1 MYEQIEQEVDE
12 EVFFKNTNM
21 NNISDT
27 ITEQSYGDST
37 ISVTYSNIEKLLD
50 NCENQVSVNSSNC
63 DPSPKQTQSQSLF
76 SEQSTPVKRATDIMT
91 EDRFNGIL
99 YHVIHSDGQITILF
113 SSRDLYNKFI
123 DAMNMELHAK
133 KMNNARSNYTTHVK
147 GKGCTLISDNNA
159 ASISASGP
167 GSKLWREVIFSRHA
181 IHLYQLFKEETDN
194 VLNTQTS
201 TPVTVVEKDQSSP
214 PVSPVTRS
222 GSASLQHKIVQQK
235 LSLSELTSQVGQLH
249 KISILLQEQLN
260 LVNTK
265 IDTLIKKSD
274 SLSNAPPE
282 IHNLSTSTISDDSN
296 FLTLSE
302 TNGDDP
308 KLIPGG
314 ASYCEIVTNRP
325 KEQNSKLIKDTNLE
339 PKQTAH
345 TKKKQQTDREN
356 KQNDK
361 HEKYIKNK
369 QFDIRDHN
377 ARTLIIG
384 DSIISGINKKGL
396 MSRVECQPV
405 PGATIDSIID
415 KLQILDLIKF
425 DNLVVYVGRND
436 SSGQSDIE
444 HFEHKYQQL
453 ILLVKEKN
461 SRCNIFLCSSC
472 PRGDTDVN
480 EFNEAIKRLCSV
492 NKLIY
497 VNSNAD
503 FYDKKGKLRYHF
515 FKPRDNIH
523 LSRSG
528 TKRLLGTINNQLYIV
543 ENFEKCV
550 FSYRQTYGNKKPAP
564 EQHSSRYSGELYHRV
579 PT

>member
-1 MYEQIEQEVDE
+1 MGE
-12 EVFFKNTNM
+12 
-21 NNISDT
+21 
-27 ITEQSYGDST
+27 
-37 ISVTYSNIEKLLD
+37 
-50 NCENQVSVNSSNC
+50 
-63 DPSPKQTQSQSLF
+63 
-76 SEQSTPVKRATDIMT
+76 
-91 EDRFNGIL
+91 
-99 YHVIHSDGQITILF
+99 
-113 SSRDLYNKFI
+113 
-123 DAMNMELHAK
+123 
-133 KMNNARSNYTTHVK
+133 
-147 GKGCTLISDNNA
+147 
-159 ASISASGP
+159 
-167 GSKLWREVIFSRHA
+167 
-181 IHLYQLFKEETDN
+181 
-194 VLNTQTS
+194 
-201 TPVTVVEKDQSSP
+201 
-214 PVSPVTRS
+214 
-222 GSASLQHKIVQQK
+222 
-235 LSLSELTSQVGQLH
+235 LH

-274 SLSNAPPE
+274 CLSTAPPE
-282 IHNLSTSTISDDSN
+282 IHNHHHLSTSTISDDSN

-314 ASYCEIVTNRP
+314 ASYCEIVTNRL

-369 QFDIRDHN
+369 QSDIRDHN

-415 KLQILDLIKF
+415 KLQIFDLIKF
-425 DNLVVYVGRND
+425 DNLVVYVGGND
-436 SSGQSDIE
+436 SSGQSDTE

-480 EFNEAIKRLCSV
+480 DFNEAIKRLCNV
-492 NKLIY
+492 NKL
-497 VNSNAD
+497 
-503 FYDKKGKLRYHF
+503 
-515 FKPRDNIH
+515 
-523 LSRSG
+523 
-528 TKRLLGTINNQLYIV
+528 T
-543 ENFEKCV
+543 
-550 FSYRQTYGNKKPAP
+550 
-564 EQHSSRYSGELYHRV
+564 
-579 PT
+579 